1 MEACRARG
9 GDFDGWRRRKIFS
22 LTVEMRL
29 GCASKGQL
37 RMSKEDDR
45 MKYLCQV
52 WFDGTLL
59 DAMSPEEKATLD
71 GNSLGYDKDL
81 VASGHMILA
90 EALQSP
96 RSAMTVRV
104 RNGEMSVTDG
114 PFIETKEALGGFIL
128 IEAKD
133 LNEAIRIAAG
143 IPLAKLGAIEVR
155 PIHEFG

>member
-1 MEACRARG
+1 
-9 GDFDGWRRRKIFS
+9 
-22 LTVEMRL
+22 
-29 GCASKGQL
+29 
-37 RMSKEDDR
+37 

-52 WFDGTLL
+52 WMDGSIFSSMSDEEQKKL
-59 DAMSPEEKATLD
+59 DRD
-71 GNSLGYDKDL
+71 SLAYDRDL
-81 VASGHMILA
+81 ADSGHMIVA

-96 RSAMTVRV
+96 QSAVTVRV
-104 RNGEMSVTDG
+104 RGGEMSVTDG

-133 LNEAIRIAAG
+133 LNDAIRVAAG